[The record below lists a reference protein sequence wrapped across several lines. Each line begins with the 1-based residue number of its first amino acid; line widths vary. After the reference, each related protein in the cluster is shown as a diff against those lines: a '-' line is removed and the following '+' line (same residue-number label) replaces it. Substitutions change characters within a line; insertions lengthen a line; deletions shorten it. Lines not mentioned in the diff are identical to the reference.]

1 MTDTATSEPRLLT
14 PDEVGRVVR
23 RFRGLHRWTQE
34 TLAELAG
41 VTPRTIQ
48 RLEAGQPASLDTRR
62 AVSRA
67 FGVED
72 LDWLSK
78 PMLMPTAED
87 LEKQR
92 QAFER
97 EHLVLDARVVGGREL
112 MAVLLDEDCGA
123 LAGTGL
129 AELEPGAR
137 ESWAEALDFLRD
149 CLDIRNDAGRA
160 EMLGYGDALDEIVA
174 PLREAGLCLTVATR
188 KALIGRPD
196 WTDKTPIPISIMYVA
211 ATSADTPALKM
222 VVPRKVSMSF

>member
-1 MTDTATSEPRLLT
+1 MNTNTVEPRLLT
-14 PDEVGRVVR
+14 PEEVGRVVR
-23 RFRGLHRWTQE
+23 RFRELHKWTQE

-41 VTPRTIQ
+41 VTPRTLQ

-62 AVSRA
+62 AVTRA

-78 PMLMPTAED
+78 PMLMPTAEE

-92 QAFER
+92 QAFDR
-97 EHLVLDARVVGGREL
+97 EHLVLDARVVDGRGL
-112 MAVLLDEDCGA
+112 MSVLIDEDCGA

-129 AELEPGAR
+129 SQLQPMVR
-137 ESWAEALDFLRD
+137 ESWAEALDLLRD
-149 CLDIRNDAGRA
+149 CLDIRDVAGHA
-160 EMLGYGDALDEIVA
+160 EMLGYGDSLDEILA

-188 KALIGRPD
+188 RALLGRPD
-196 WTDKTPIPISIMYVA
+196 WTDQTPIPFSIMYVA

-222 VVPRKVSMSF
+222 AVPRKVSMSF